1 MIDAAVSHLFD
12 SLRAMADLIEIGQR
26 FGTVEVTIDAECP
39 ACGGPID
46 GVLVAADDVLC
57 GGCGLPVV
65 A

>member
-1 MIDAAVSHLFD
+1 
-12 SLRAMADLIEIGQR
+12 MADLIEIGQR